1 MIDEYED
8 NPGRAARDKRIVSYS
23 QVQCYVH
30 VTLPAEPRLNTKKD
44 STAIL
49 ALVTLC
55 KTNGKD
61 ASSEPVWYEKMETVR
76 AFSVTTIDCVI
87 GQIKVG
93 NRWGIIDRSYGS
105 QRAMMHELWEPEY
118 ESEDDNN
125 CILYY
130 FIFYY
135 CSSSGYMFYIKLLS
149 PLQVADL
156 VETHRLLG
164 PVLYQLPDPVGP
176 HQFTQPVIA
185 GSLT

>member
-8 NPGRAARDKRIVSYS
+8 DPGQAARDKRIVSYG

-30 VTLPAEPRLNTKKD
+30 VTLPAKPRLNTKKD

-87 GQIKVG
+87 GRIKVG

-125 CILYY
+125 
-130 FIFYY
+130 
-135 CSSSGYMFYIKLLS
+135 
-149 PLQVADL
+149 
-156 VETHRLLG
+156 
-164 PVLYQLPDPVGP
+164 
-176 HQFTQPVIA
+176 
-185 GSLT
+185 